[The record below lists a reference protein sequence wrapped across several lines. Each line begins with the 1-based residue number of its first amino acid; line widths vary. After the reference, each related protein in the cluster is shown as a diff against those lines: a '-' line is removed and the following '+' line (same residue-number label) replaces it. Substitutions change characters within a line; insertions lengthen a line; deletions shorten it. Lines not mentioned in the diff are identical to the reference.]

1 MQGNLEKRGQYE
13 LFETTKGHQVLNLN
27 DKEFYAVVEGQKG
40 DVLVRSNSDHQ
51 KRKTVKKG
59 NFYLADFDD
68 DPEFNDIPHL
78 FLQENNSQYREWILP
93 RGTPSDKDYQKKLVR
108 TDNAVGK
115 DKVKY
120 HTEGSG
126 KKGREKKY
134 EGTEKH
140 AKSRREASGK
150 GPPSGNTRDALTQKT
165 RAELYDLAKQ
175 ENISGRSSMDKD
187 ELIHALSSKH

>member
-13 LFETTKGHQVLNLN
+13 LFETTKGHQILNLN
-27 DKEFYAVVEGQKG
+27 DKEFYAVVEGQRG
-40 DVLVRSNSDHQ
+40 DILVRSDSDHEK
-51 KRKTVKKG
+51 KRTVKQG

-108 TDNAVGK
+108 TDNKVGN

-140 AKSRREASGK
+140 AKSRSEASGK
-150 GPPSGNTRDALTQKT
+150 GESSGDGRDTLAQKT
-165 RAELYDLAKQ
+165 KTELYNLAKR
-175 ENISGRSSMDKD
+175 ENISGRSNMDKD
-187 ELIHALSSKH
+187 ELINALSSRH

>member
-1 MQGNLEKRGQYE
+1 MQGNLEKRGKYE

-27 DKEFYAVVEGQKG
+27 NKEFYAVVEGQRG
-40 DVLVRSNSDHQ
+40 DILVRSDSDHQ
-51 KRKTVKKG
+51 KKKTVKKG

-78 FLQENNSQYREWILP
+78 FLQENKSQYREWILP

-108 TDNAVGK
+108 TDNKVEK

-126 KKGREKKY
+126 EKGREKKY

-140 AKSRREASGK
+140 AKSRAEAAGK
-150 GPPSGNTRDALTQKT
+150 GRSSGNGKEALAQKT
-165 RAELYDLAKQ
+165 KTELYDMAKR
-175 ENISGRSSMDKD
+175 ENISGRSNMDKD
-187 ELIHALSSKH
+187 ELVNALASRH

>member
-13 LFETTKGHQVLNLN
+13 LFETTKGHQILNLN
-27 DKEFYAVVEGQKG
+27 DKEFYAVVEGQRG
-40 DVLVRSNSDHQ
+40 DILVRSDSDHQ
-51 KRKTVKKG
+51 KKKTVKKG

-78 FLQENNSQYREWILP
+78 FLQESKSQYREWILP
-93 RGTPSDKDYQKKLVR
+93 KGTPSDSNYQKKLVR
-108 TDNAVGK
+108 TDNKIGK

-140 AKSRREASGK
+140 ARSRAEASGK
-150 GPPSGNTRDALTQKT
+150 SHSSASGKDALTQKT
-165 RAELYDLAKQ
+165 KTELYNMAKR
-175 ENISGRSSMDKD
+175 ENISGRSNMDKN
-187 ELIHALSSKH
+187 ELVKALSSKH